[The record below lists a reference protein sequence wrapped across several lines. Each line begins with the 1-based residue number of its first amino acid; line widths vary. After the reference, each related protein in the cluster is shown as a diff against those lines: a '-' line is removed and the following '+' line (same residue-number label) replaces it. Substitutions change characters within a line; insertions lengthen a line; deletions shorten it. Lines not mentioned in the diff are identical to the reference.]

1 MLGPPGAGRSRRKPP
16 PRLNPPPPRRKSRRG
31 GRLLCTSLKDS
42 LPLQQAAR
50 GFAGL
55 RALLQP
61 LHHFVHVDLDLH
73 RVRHRVVVPEVLDK
87 AAVARRARVRHHQA
101 VKGVLLRPHPPQPD
115 LYQPAPPTFPIC
127 GMPANLPLRFIA
139 PNCLTSFCIVSR
151 ARKSRLMSAGC
162 TPLPRAI
169 RRLRAPS
176 MSSGRA
182 LSRGVMDRMIASI
195 LFISRSV
202 SAPASWPFSC
212 PPPGTMSSMPSSEP
226 MLFSWR
232 IWARKSSKL

>member
-1 MLGPPGAGRSRRKPP
+1 MLGPPGAGRSRRNPP

-50 GFAGL
+50 RFARL

-61 LHHFVHVDLDLH
+61 PHHLFHVDLYLH
-73 RVRHRVVVPEVLDK
+73 WFGHRVVVPEVLDK
-87 AAVARRARVRHHQA
+87 AAVTRRARVRHHQA

-127 GMPANLPLRFIA
+127 GMPANLPLR
-139 PNCLTSFCIVSR
+139 L
-151 ARKSRLMSAGC
+151 
-162 TPLPRAI
+162 
-169 RRLRAPS
+169 
-176 MSSGRA
+176 
-182 LSRGVMDRMIASI
+182 IASI

-232 IWARKSSKL
+232 IWARKSSKLRCPARRWRSTPAAFSWSMAPSAFSISESTSPMPRIREAIRSA

>member
-1 MLGPPGAGRSRRKPP
+1 MPGPLGAGRSRRKPP

-115 LYQPAPPTFPIC
+115 LYQPAPPNFPIC
-127 GMPANLPLRFIA
+127 GIPTLPTLPWRLSA
-139 PNCLTSFCIVSR
+139 PNCRASFCIASR
-151 ARKSRLMSAGC
+151 ALSSRLMSAGC
-162 TPLPRAI
+162 MPLPLAI

-176 MSSGRA
+176 MSSGCA
-182 LSRGVMDRMIASI
+182 LSRAVMERMIASI
-195 LFISRSV
+195 FFISASG
-202 SAPASWPFSC
+202 SAPAS
-212 PPPGTMSSMPSSEP
+212 
-226 MLFSWR
+226 
-232 IWARKSSKL
+232 